1 MDSTLGW
8 ALPQAGDSDGASR
21 DRQWSWTCRVVP
33 RSGSRHVLHL
43 TGSLHAGWAGRLAAG
58 LAARNVSVVRATAR
72 RAATRWTAEIEVDA
86 HADGVEPSAIDFVAL
101 LREAPVPTGG
111 EPVRITGHR
120 VVRTRR
126 DLEVELRAEDR
137 VGFLARTL
145 AIFAELGL
153 FPRELRVETVGSE
166 VRDRFLLQ
174 SASGELPP
182 EGIAGVLRRR
192 LEALV
197 DR

>member
-43 TGSLHAGWAGRLAAG
+43 SGSLHAAWAGRLAAG

-72 RAATRWTAEIEVDA
+72 RAATRWTAEIELDA
-86 HADGVEPSAIDFVAL
+86 RADGVEPSAIDYVAL

-137 VGFLARTL
+137 VGFLARML
-145 AIFAELGL
+145 ATFAVLGL